1 MSEFRNTY
9 PKKGR
14 IWFQL
19 GALVGLCISV
29 SLLVLLV
36 FVVSAECERWTEF
49 LFCVVLT
56 SPWIICGFLFF
67 ASYLFF
73 TNERIRIDADALY
86 VKYSI
91 LPWKRIPW
99 DSLKGI
105 YLCNYIVNSRTV
117 AFGWP
122 VICCVRHHEKEGLL
136 NCRWKMYSM
145 LHLFGVV
152 TMNDSNEVRAAFEAC
167 CPLPIQDYRMKLNY
181 RLPENEIIR

>member
-1 MSEFRNTY
+1 MREFRNTY
-9 PKKGR
+9 PRKGR

-36 FVVSAECERWTEF
+36 FVVSAECEGWTEF
-49 LFCVVLT
+49 LSCFVLT
-56 SPWIICGFLFF
+56 LPLILCGFLLFV
-67 ASYLFF
+67 SYLFF
-73 TNERIRIDADALY
+73 AYEKIQIDTDGLH

-105 YLCNYIVNSRTV
+105 YLCNYIVNSRAVT
-117 AFGWP
+117 FGWP

-136 NCRWKMYSM
+136 NCRWKMYS
-145 LHLFGVV
+145 LFHLFGVV
-152 TMNDSNEVRAAFEAC
+152 TISNSNEVRAGLEAC
-167 CPLPIQDYRMKLNY
+167 CPLPIQDHRMKMNY